1 VKNSLISFVFIVL
14 FSITVYAQEQNRYMV
29 FFDDKSGTG
38 YSLDAPEAFLSIEAL
53 ERRYNQNIPVDS
65 SDLPVSQVYTNTLRS
80 LEGVSVF
87 FTTKWMNGVL
97 IETSESQLQE
107 ISNLLFVRSIE
118 YVAPGV
124 KLSDGARTGRNSRNY
139 KKQEVRDTVLESEA
153 QNEFIGVD
161 EMHEE
166 GYKGEDMSIAIFDSG
181 FEYIDQSS
189 FFTHLFEDNL
199 YMAGRD
205 FIRNSGNVFQYDSH
219 GSKVI
224 SCISAYT
231 ENVYSGTA
239 PEAEIV
245 LCITEDVSGEYRI
258 EEYNWLFAA
267 EYADSLGV
275 DIINSSVG
283 YSYFNDDTMD
293 YSYND
298 LDGNTAVVSRA
309 ARMAASKGMLV
320 VVSNGNEGNNAWTYL
335 NAPADADSILA
346 VGSVTYDEVR
356 SNFASYGPTSDGR
369 IKPDISALGSW
380 ARVVYQD
387 EITYANGT
395 SFSTPMVAGLA
406 AGFWQAFP
414 KLSNMEVIEYLKM
427 SSSQSNAPDT
437 LVGYGIPNFTRAYN
451 QARII
456 EGEIESK
463 FVVFPNPVTNK
474 RLIYLY
480 SEKRDIADIAT
491 LAFYDLKGSQVS
503 SQQIDL
509 TDKNGLLEVDVT
521 FLTPGTYILNYITN
535 TEKQKIKL
543 VVL

>member
-1 VKNSLISFVFIVL
+1 
-14 FSITVYAQEQNRYMV
+14 MV
-29 FFDDKSGTG
+29 FFKDKSGTG
-38 YSLDAPEAFLSIEAL
+38 FSLDAPQAFLSIKAM
-53 ERRYNQNIPVDS
+53 ERRQNQNIPVDS
-65 SDLPVSQVYTNTLRS
+65 SDLPVSQAYTDALS
-80 LEGVSVF
+80 AFEGVSVF
-87 FTTKWMNGVL
+87 FTTKWMNGAL
-97 IETSESQLQE
+97 IETDEAQAQE
-107 ISNLLFVRSIE
+107 ITDLSFVQSVE

-124 KLSDGARTGRNSRNY
+124 RLSEGARTGRNSRKY
-139 KKQEVRDTVLESEA
+139 RKQEVTDTVWESEA

-161 EMHEE
+161 EMHE
-166 GYKGEDMSIAIFDSG
+166 KGFKGQGMLIAIFDSG
-181 FEYIDQSS
+181 FEFVDQSS
-189 FFTHLFEDNL
+189 FFTHLFEEDL
-199 YMAGRD
+199 LLSGRD
-205 FIRNSGNVFQYDSH
+205 FIRNSDNVFQYDSH
-219 GSKVI
+219 GSKVM
-224 SCISAYT
+224 SCISAYA
-231 ENVYSGTA
+231 ENIYSGTA
-239 PEAEIV
+239 PEADIV
-245 LCITEDVSGEYRI
+245 LCVTEDVSGEYRI

-293 YSYND
+293 YSYDD
-298 LDGNTAVVSRA
+298 LDGNTAVISRA
-309 ARMAASKGMLV
+309 ATIAASKGMLV

-346 VGSVTYDEVR
+346 VGAVTYDEVR
-356 SNFASYGPTSDGR
+356 SNFSSYGPTSDGR
-369 IKPDISALGSW
+369 IKPDLSALGSW

-414 KLSNMEVIEYLKM
+414 KLSNMEVVEYLKM
-427 SSSQSNAPDT
+427 SASQSNAPDT

-451 QARII
+451 QARVI
-456 EGEIESK
+456 EGEIEDR

-480 SEKRDIADIAT
+480 SEKEDNADMAT

-503 SQQIDL
+503 SKDIDL
-509 TDKNGLLEVDVT
+509 SGKNGMLEVDVT
-521 FLTPGTYILNYITN
+521 FLTPGTYILNYITD